1 MERFV
6 GRGERNMMRV
16 SLISIVATLLFFAP
30 LAETAEQGTIQD
42 ANARKELEK
51 LEREWIETQD
61 KDKLGRIVA
70 DDFIYI
76 DAEANV
82 INKQQFLE
90 TASRVRV
97 KSYEMKDLV
106 IRLYEDIAIVTNTWS
121 GTYVFDGKETTETLR
136 YTDVF
141 AKRKGGWQAI
151 SSQATR
157 VPKPLVSSEIHYCE
171 IGSSCTAVFC
181 SRLSTKACRVPFA
194 PLFVI

>member
-1 MERFV
+1 
-6 GRGERNMMRV
+6 MMRV

-42 ANARKELEK
+42 ANAKKELEK

-157 VPKPLVSSEIHYCE
+157 VPKN
-171 IGSSCTAVFC
+171 
-181 SRLSTKACRVPFA
+181 
-194 PLFVI
+194 